1 MQRMSRTLQRLTT
14 GVRRADPRLAAS
26 VLRGEVRAP
35 REDSLVQGLVSG
47 VAVFRW
53 LAWAWLAAMVVI
65 SRQELT
71 DPRARAWIAYGLA
84 GAALVTT
91 AGITVL
97 LRSGSDRLLS
107 VPVVAAEV
115 AVGCA
120 LGVGDQ
126 LAFNGVSHP
135 QMLGSIWPLAGIITA
150 GIVWA
155 GRGGLLAG
163 VVVGLGHL
171 IGDATSPSF
180 TWDRGTV
187 VSPLSTLV
195 LFTLAGGIAGLV
207 TIKLREAERSISL
220 AQAREEI
227 ARTLHDGVLQTL
239 AVVRVRATDPDV
251 VRLATEQERE
261 LREYLFGSPSTVSGG
276 GDLGARLRKA
286 AARYEDHYGGRARVV
301 LAPDVPPL
309 APAVTDALVGAVKE
323 ALTNAGKHGRAQTVT
338 VYAEPLDGR
347 LFCSVKDDGVGFDS
361 AATAEGVGLSRS
373 IRGRVVEVGG
383 EVEIDGRPGRGTEV
397 RCWVPL

>member
-1 MQRMSRTLQRLTT
+1 
-14 GVRRADPRLAAS
+14 VVEVKAS
-26 VLRGEVRAP
+26 PTPGQTEEVQAE

-53 LAWAWLAAMVVI
+53 LAWTWLAAMVVL

-71 DPRARAWIAYGLA
+71 DPRAHAWIAYGLA
-84 GAALVTT
+84 GAALVVT
-91 AGITVL
+91 GGVTVL
-97 LRSGSDRLLS
+97 LRTTPERLLT

-126 LAFNGVSHP
+126 LAFNGVPHP

-150 GIVWA
+150 GIAWA

-163 VVVGLGHL
+163 VTVGAGHL
-171 IGDATSPSF
+171 IGDATSDTF
-180 TWDRGTV
+180 TWDRAHV
-187 VSPLSTLV
+187 ISPLSTLV

-207 TIKLREAERSISL
+207 TIKLREAERRISL

-239 AVVRVRATDPDV
+239 AVVRRRASDPDV

-261 LREYLFGSPSTVSGG
+261 LREYLFGSSTTIGG
-276 GDLGARLRKA
+276 GGEVGTRLRAA
-286 AARYEDHYGGRARVV
+286 AARFEDHYGGRARVV
-301 LAPDVPPL
+301 LAPDVPTLPSTI
-309 APAVTDALVGAVKE
+309 ADALVGAVNE
-323 ALTNAGKHGRAQTVT
+323 ALTNAGKHGGAQTVT
-338 VYAEPLDGR
+338 VFAEPIDGS
-347 LFCSVKDDGVGFDS
+347 LFCSVKDDGSGFDN
-361 AATAEGVGLSRS
+361 AAVDEGVGLSRS
-373 IRGRVVEVGG
+373 IRGRIVEVGG
-383 EVEIDGRPGRGTEV
+383 RVEIDGRPGRGAEV
-397 RCWVPL
+397 RCWVPA

>member
-1 MQRMSRTLQRLTT
+1 VPT
-14 GVRRADPRLAAS
+14 GEGESEGEGVPRA
-26 VLRGEVRAP
+26 E

-53 LAWAWLAAMVVI
+53 LAWAWLAAMLVI
-65 SRQELT
+65 SRKELT
-71 DPRARAWIAYGLA
+71 DPQARAWIAYGLA
-84 GAALVTT
+84 GAALVVT
-91 AGITVL
+91 AGVTVL
-97 LRSGSDRLLS
+97 LRSGSDRLLTF
-107 VPVVAAEV
+107 PVVAAEV

-126 LAFNGVSHP
+126 VAFNGVSHP

-171 IGDATSPSF
+171 IGDATSTSF
-180 TWDRGTV
+180 TWDRATV
-187 VSPLSTLV
+187 LSPLSTVV
-195 LFTLAGGIAGLV
+195 LYTLAGGIAGLV
-207 TIKLREAERSISL
+207 TVKLREAERRISL

-239 AVVRVRATDPDV
+239 AVVRVRATDADV

-261 LREYLFGSPSTVSGG
+261 LREYLFGSPSTVGGG
-276 GDLGARLRKA
+276 GDTGARLREA
-286 AARYEDHYGGRARVV
+286 AARFEDRYGGRARVV

-309 APAVTDALVGAVKE
+309 PAGVADALVGAVNE
-323 ALTNAGKHGRAQTVT
+323 ALTNAGKHGGARTVT
-338 VYAEPLDGR
+338 VYAEPLDGS
-347 LFCSVKDDGVGFDS
+347 LFCSIKDDGSGFDS
-361 AATAEGVGLSRS
+361 GEVGEGVGLGRS
-373 IRGRVVEVGG
+373 IRGRIAEAGGRVEV
-383 EVEIDGRPGRGTEV
+383 DGRPGRGTEV

>member
-1 MQRMSRTLQRLTT
+1 MEAL
-14 GVRRADPRLAAS
+14 PELA
-26 VLRGEVRAP
+26 E

-53 LAWAWLAAMVVI
+53 LAWAWVATMLVL
-65 SRQELT
+65 SRRELT
-71 DPRARAWIAYGLA
+71 DPQARGWIAYLLA
-84 GAALVTT
+84 AAALAVT

-97 LRSGSDRLLS
+97 LRTAPDRLLTL
-107 VPVVAAEV
+107 PVVATEV

-120 LGVGDQ
+120 LGIGDQ

-150 GIVWA
+150 GIAYA

-163 VVVGLGHL
+163 VTVGLGHL
-171 IGDATSPSF
+171 IGDTTSDSF
-180 TWDRGTV
+180 TWDRAQV
-187 VSPLSTLV
+187 ISPLSTLV

-207 TIKLREAERSISL
+207 TVKLREAERRISR

-239 AVVRVRATDPDV
+239 AVVRRRATDPDV

-276 GDLGARLRKA
+276 GEVGTRLRSA
-286 AARYEDHYGGRARVV
+286 AARFEDHYGARARVV
-301 LAPDVPPL
+301 LAPDVPALP
-309 APAVTDALVGAVKE
+309 PAIADALVGAVNE
-323 ALTNAGKHGRAQTVT
+323 ALTNAGKHGGARTVT
-338 VYAEPLDGR
+338 VFAEPVDGAV
-347 LFCSVKDDGVGFDS
+347 FCSIKDDGSGFDP
-361 AATAEGVGLSRS
+361 AQVDEGVGLSRS
-373 IRGRVVEVGG
+373 IRGRIVEVGG
-383 EVEIDGRPGRGTEV
+383 RVEIDGRPGRGAEV
-397 RCWVPL
+397 RCWVPV

>member
-1 MQRMSRTLQRLTT
+1 VEAL
-14 GVRRADPRLAAS
+14 PELA
-26 VLRGEVRAP
+26 E

-53 LAWAWLAAMVVI
+53 LAWAWLATMLVL
-65 SRQELT
+65 SRRELT
-71 DPRARAWIAYGLA
+71 DPQARGWIAYLLA
-84 GAALVTT
+84 AAALAVT

-97 LRSGSDRLLS
+97 LRTAPDRLLTL
-107 VPVVAAEV
+107 PVVATEV

-120 LGVGDQ
+120 LGIGDQ

-150 GIVWA
+150 GIAYA

-163 VVVGLGHL
+163 VTVGLGHL
-171 IGDATSPSF
+171 IGDTTSDSF
-180 TWDRGTV
+180 TWDRAQV
-187 VSPLSTLV
+187 ISPLSTLV

-207 TIKLREAERSISL
+207 TVKLREAERRISR

-239 AVVRVRATDPDV
+239 AVVRRRATDPDV

-276 GDLGARLRKA
+276 GEVGTRLRSA
-286 AARYEDHYGGRARVV
+286 AARFEDHYGARARVV
-301 LAPDVPPL
+301 LAPDVPALP
-309 APAVTDALVGAVKE
+309 PAIADALVGAVNE
-323 ALTNAGKHGRAQTVT
+323 ALTNAGKHGGARTVT
-338 VYAEPLDGR
+338 VFAEPVDGAV
-347 LFCSVKDDGVGFDS
+347 FCSIKDDGSGFDP
-361 AATAEGVGLSRS
+361 AQVDEGVGLSRS
-373 IRGRVVEVGG
+373 IRGRIVEVGG
-383 EVEIDGRPGRGTEV
+383 RVEIDGRPGRGAEV
-397 RCWVPL
+397 RCWVPV

>member
-1 MQRMSRTLQRLTT
+1 
-14 GVRRADPRLAAS
+14 VEA
-26 VLRGEVRAP
+26 E

-65 SRQELT
+65 SRDELT
-71 DPRARAWIAYGLA
+71 DPRARGWVAYLLA
-84 GAALVTT
+84 GMALTVT
-91 AGITVL
+91 AGVTVL
-97 LRSGSDRLLS
+97 LRADSDRLLT

-120 LGVGDQ
+120 LGIGDQ
-126 LAFNGVSHP
+126 VAFNGVSHP

-150 GIVWA
+150 GIAWA

-180 TWDRGTV
+180 SWDRGQV

-207 TIKLREAERSISL
+207 TVKLREAERRISL

-239 AVVRVRATDPDV
+239 AVVQVRATDPDV

-276 GDLGARLRKA
+276 GEVGARLRA
-286 AARYEDHYGGRARVV
+286 GAARFEDHYGGRARVV
-301 LAPDVPPL
+301 LAPDVPTLP
-309 APAVTDALVGAVKE
+309 PAVADALVGAVNE
-323 ALTNAGKHGRAQTVT
+323 ALTNAGKHGGARTVT
-338 VYAEPLDGR
+338 VFAEPLDGA
-347 LFCSVKDDGVGFDS
+347 LFCSVKDDGSGFDS
-361 AATAEGVGLSRS
+361 GAVTEGVGLSRS
-373 IRGRVVEVGG
+373 IRGRIVEVGG
-383 EVEIDGRPGRGTEV
+383 RVEIDGRPGRGAEV

>member
-1 MQRMSRTLQRLTT
+1 VEAL
-14 GVRRADPRLAAS
+14 PELA
-26 VLRGEVRAP
+26 E

-53 LAWAWLAAMVVI
+53 LAWAWVATMLVL
-65 SRQELT
+65 SRRELT
-71 DPRARAWIAYGLA
+71 DPQARGWIAYLLA
-84 GAALVTT
+84 AAALAVT

-97 LRSGSDRLLS
+97 LRTAPDRLLTL
-107 VPVVAAEV
+107 PVVATEV

-120 LGVGDQ
+120 LGIGDQ

-150 GIVWA
+150 GIAYA

-163 VVVGLGHL
+163 VTVGLGHL
-171 IGDATSPSF
+171 IGDTTSDSF
-180 TWDRGTV
+180 TWDRAQV
-187 VSPLSTLV
+187 ISPLSTLV

-207 TIKLREAERSISL
+207 TVKLREAERRISR

-239 AVVRVRATDPDV
+239 AVVRRRATDPDV

-276 GDLGARLRKA
+276 GEVGTRLRSA
-286 AARYEDHYGGRARVV
+286 AARFEDHYGARARVV
-301 LAPDVPPL
+301 LAPDVPALP
-309 APAVTDALVGAVKE
+309 PAIADALVGAVNE
-323 ALTNAGKHGRAQTVT
+323 ALTNAGKHGGARTVT
-338 VYAEPLDGR
+338 VFAEPVDGAV
-347 LFCSVKDDGVGFDS
+347 FCSIKDDGSGFDP
-361 AATAEGVGLSRS
+361 AQVDEGVGLSRS
-373 IRGRVVEVGG
+373 IRGRIVEVGG
-383 EVEIDGRPGRGTEV
+383 RVEIDGRPGRGAEV
-397 RCWVPL
+397 RCWVPV

>member
-1 MQRMSRTLQRLTT
+1 MVEVKPSPRAGRLSD
-14 GVRRADPRLAAS
+14 VQA
-26 VLRGEVRAP
+26 E

-65 SRQELT
+65 SRKELT
-71 DPRARAWIAYGLA
+71 DPSARTWVAYVLA
-84 GAALVTT
+84 GAALVVT
-91 AGITVL
+91 AGVTVL
-97 LRSGSDRLLS
+97 LRSRSDRLLTL
-107 VPVVAAEV
+107 PVVAAEV

-126 LAFNGVSHP
+126 VAYNGVSHP

-155 GRGGLLAG
+155 GRGGLIAG
-163 VVVGLGHL
+163 VTVGIGHL
-171 IGDATSPSF
+171 LGDATSPTF
-180 TWDRGTV
+180 TWDRAKV

-207 TIKLREAERSISL
+207 TIKLREAERRISL

-239 AVVRVRATDPDV
+239 AIVRVRASDPDV
-251 VRLATEQERE
+251 VRLATEQERD

-276 GDLGARLRKA
+276 GEVGARLRA
-286 AARYEDHYGGRARVV
+286 GAARFEDHYGGRARVV
-301 LAPDVPPL
+301 LAPDVPRLTPTV
-309 APAVTDALVGAVKE
+309 ADALVGAVNE
-323 ALTNAGKHGRAQTVT
+323 ALTNAGKHGGARTVT
-338 VYAEPLDGR
+338 VFAEPVDGS
-347 LFCSVKDDGVGFDS
+347 LFCSVKDDGSGFDS
-361 AATAEGVGLSRS
+361 AAVAEGVGLSRS
-373 IRGRVVEVGG
+373 IRGRIGEIGG
-383 EVEIDGRPGRGTEV
+383 RVEIDGRPGRGTEV

>member
-1 MQRMSRTLQRLTT
+1 VEDRP
-14 GVRRADPRLAAS
+14 VLA
-26 VLRGEVRAP
+26 E

-53 LAWAWLAAMVVI
+53 LAWAWLATMLVL
-65 SRQELT
+65 SRRELT
-71 DPRARAWIAYGLA
+71 DPQARGWIAYVLA
-84 GAALVTT
+84 AAALAVT

-97 LRSGSDRLLS
+97 LRTAPDRLLTF
-107 VPVVAAEV
+107 PVVATEV

-120 LGVGDQ
+120 LGIGDQ

-150 GIVWA
+150 GIAYA

-163 VVVGLGHL
+163 VTVGVGHL
-171 IGDATSPSF
+171 IGDTTSDSF
-180 TWDRGTV
+180 TWDRAQV
-187 VSPLSTLV
+187 ISPLSTLV

-207 TIKLREAERSISL
+207 TVKLREAERRISR

-239 AVVRVRATDPDV
+239 AVVRRRATDPDV

-276 GDLGARLRKA
+276 GEVGTRLRSA
-286 AARYEDHYGGRARVV
+286 AARFEDHYGARARVV
-301 LAPDVPPL
+301 LAPDVPALP
-309 APAVTDALVGAVKE
+309 PAIADALVGAVNE
-323 ALTNAGKHGRAQTVT
+323 ALTNAGKHGGARTVT
-338 VYAEPLDGR
+338 VFAEPVDGAV
-347 LFCSVKDDGVGFDS
+347 FCSIKDDGSGFDP
-361 AATAEGVGLSRS
+361 AEVGEGVGLSRS
-373 IRGRVVEVGG
+373 IRGRIVEVGG
-383 EVEIDGRPGRGTEV
+383 RVEIDGRPGRGAEV
-397 RCWVPL
+397 RCWVPV